1 MNDAV
6 EEIVLSLTTF
16 NVVTPSAQIVALR
29 MLSLAH
35 NNSLELLGSFGSGPS
50 KLTVFHIGLSPEIKE
65 LLRAFES
72 DTSVNK
78 LVAFTR
84 LMHTVEGVSVPE
96 SEIAPFRITKVLKH
110 DPIQP
115 S

>member
-1 MNDAV
+1 
-6 EEIVLSLTTF
+6 
-16 NVVTPSAQIVALR
+16 

-35 NNSLELLGSFGSGPS
+35 NNSLELLGSFSSGPS

-65 LLRAFES
+65 LLGAFEF

-78 LVAFTR
+78 LVALTR

-96 SEIAPFRITKVLKH
+96 SKIAPFRITKVLKH
-110 DPIQP
+110 D
-115 S
+115 SV

>member
-1 MNDAV
+1 
-6 EEIVLSLTTF
+6 
-16 NVVTPSAQIVALR
+16 

-35 NNSLELLGSFGSGPS
+35 NNSLELLGSFCSGPS
-50 KLTVFHIGLSPEIKE
+50 KLTVFHISLSPEIKK

-72 DTSVNK
+72 NTSVNK
-78 LVAFTR
+78 LVALTR

-110 DPIQP
+110 DPVKP